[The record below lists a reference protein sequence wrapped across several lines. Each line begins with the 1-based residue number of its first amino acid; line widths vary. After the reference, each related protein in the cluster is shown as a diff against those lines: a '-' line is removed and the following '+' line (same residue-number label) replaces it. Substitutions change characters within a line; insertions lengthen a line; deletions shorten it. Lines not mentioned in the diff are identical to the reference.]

1 MTNTIAKVFRL
12 HNMSAT
18 HALRHTD
25 AILWRSC
32 HGVYATVMSMFHRR
46 DEVAYG
52 WLPLL
57 RHCNPSE
64 VNFVTSDIDP
74 STIRLARTHVVRL
87 LRRVAPRVT
96 SFLFRGGVPRTC
108 PQVDSKARLGRDD
121 TENLA
126 SVRSS
131 LCRRVSVLAP
141 PHDPSTQPKTS
152 RRAQSSREDC
162 LIHNMKYKTGFLD
175 SEAASLTMKWSRNE
189 ANARANRLVAWSPDE
204 VFDEG
209 ADVDHVGGLCRVGPS
224 RRSRLR
230 SSFASSIPPA
240 HGEGLRGRSSTMHRR
255 NLHTMVCEDGEGGF
269 ANPSFTFLLR
279 AFLVKETRA
288 FLVNETQLRGSS
300 PPF

>member
-1 MTNTIAKVFRL
+1 
-12 HNMSAT
+12 MSAT

-126 SVRSS
+126 LVRSS

-209 ADVDHVGGLCRVGPS
+209 ADVDHVGGLCRVGSS

-269 ANPSFTFLLR
+269 ANPSSPSSFERFL
-279 AFLVKETRA
+279 
-288 FLVNETQLRGSS
+288 
-300 PPF
+300 

>member
-126 SVRSS
+126 LVRSS

-152 RRAQSSREDC
+152 RRAQ
-162 LIHNMKYKTGFLD
+162 
-175 SEAASLTMKWSRNE
+175 
-189 ANARANRLVAWSPDE
+189 
-204 VFDEG
+204 
-209 ADVDHVGGLCRVGPS
+209 
-224 RRSRLR
+224 
-230 SSFASSIPPA
+230 
-240 HGEGLRGRSSTMHRR
+240 
-255 NLHTMVCEDGEGGF
+255 
-269 ANPSFTFLLR
+269 
-279 AFLVKETRA
+279 
-288 FLVNETQLRGSS
+288 
-300 PPF
+300 